1 MTTPDQMPAA
11 PVAPQRPY
19 TLTTHGDARSDPWRW
34 LRDADDP
41 ATMAYLRAENA
52 YTEAFLEPLRAW
64 QETLYAEIRGRI
76 KEDDNTVPEKEGE
89 YYYYVRFEEGG
100 QYPIYC
106 RRRGSP
112 DGPDETLLD
121 VNRLA
126 EGRDYTRIGGF
137 ENSPDHR
144 LAAYGVDFDGSERFT
159 IRIIDLETGVT
170 LPDTIPNAYYSLVWG
185 NDNRTL
191 YYSVLDEH
199 HRPVSI
205 YRHRLGADP
214 ADDEA
219 VYHESDARFFV
230 GLGRANSGRFIYI
243 VSGGNN
249 MTEWRFLD
257 ADDPGAAPQLIE
269 PRAADFEY
277 EVAHH
282 CEVGRDGEGGR
293 ESGGGDGG
301 DRFFIR
307 HNGGGARDFAIATAP
322 VSAPGRANWTEFVAH
337 EAGRPLLDVA
347 AYRDHLAIACRR
359 DGLPQV
365 MILRL
370 SDGDVHYIAGV
381 DEDDFAMSPHS
392 GREFDTAQ
400 ARFSYTSLKTP
411 AAVYDYDMTTRERTL
426 RKQQE
431 IPAGYDAGR
440 YETRR
445 IWARARDGAAV
456 PVSLLM
462 LKDTPQDGS
471 APLYLY
477 GYGSYGLTM
486 EARFSVA
493 ALSLVERGFIY
504 AIAHIRGGMEM
515 GWDWYEQG
523 KLRRKRNTFHDFIDC
538 AEHLI
543 AGGYTAAGRIAA
555 AGGSAGGM
563 LMGAV
568 VNERPDLFGCVVAQ
582 VPFVDVLNT
591 MLDDTLPLTT
601 MEYNEWGNPN
611 DAEYYEYIRS
621 YSPYDN
627 VREQD
632 YPPMLVT
639 GGISD
644 PRVTYWEPAKWVARL
659 RATRTDGNPLLLKVN
674 MDAGHAGASGRFER
688 IKEVAEEYV
697 FILNA
702 LGVV

>member
-1 MTTPDQMPAA
+1 MATGDNLPTPPEA
-11 PVAPQRPY
+11 PRRSHTV
-19 TLTTHGDARSDPWRW
+19 TVHGDARIDPWHW
-34 LRDADDP
+34 LREQDDP

-52 YTEAFLEPLRAW
+52 HTEALLAPLGALQTR
-64 QETLYAEIRGRI
+64 LYDEIRGRI
-76 KEDDNTVPEKEGE
+76 KEDDSTVPEKEGD
-89 YYYYVRFEEGG
+89 YYYYVRYEEGG

-106 RRRGSP
+106 RRHGAP
-112 DGPDETLLD
+112 DGPETALLD
-121 VNRLA
+121 VNQLA
-126 EGRDYTRIGGF
+126 EGRDYTRVGLF

-144 LAAYGVDFDGSERFT
+144 LAAYGVDFDGSEQFT
-159 IRIIDLETGVT
+159 IHVLDLATGET
-170 LPDTIPNAYYSLVWG
+170 LPDAIPNTYYSLEWA
-185 NDNRTL
+185 NDNRTF

-205 YRHRLGADP
+205 YRHTLGDDP
-214 ADDEA
+214 AEDEL
-219 VYHESDARFFV
+219 VYHEEDPRFFV
-230 GLGRANSGRFIYI
+230 GLGKSTSGRFIY
-243 VSGGNN
+243 VVAGGNN
-249 MTEWRFLD
+249 MSEWRFLD
-257 ADDPGAAPQLIE
+257 ANDPTAALTLIE

-277 EVAHH
+277 DVADH
-282 CEVGRDGEGGR
+282 GE
-293 ESGGGDGG
+293 
-301 DRFFIR
+301 RFFIR
-307 HNGGGARDFAIATAP
+307 HNGGGARDFMLATAP
-322 VSAPGRANWTEFVAH
+322 IATPGWANWTEFMAH
-337 EAGRPLLDVA
+337 EPGRPLRDVA
-347 AYRDHLAIACRR
+347 AYREHLAVACRR

-365 MILRL
+365 MVLRL
-370 SDGDVHYIAGV
+370 SDGDIHYIAGV
-381 DEDDFAMSPHS
+381 DEDDFAMSPRG
-392 GREFDTAQ
+392 GREFDTTAL
-400 ARFSYTSLKTP
+400 RFSYTSLKTP
-411 AAVYDYDMTTRERTL
+411 AAVYDYDMATRQRVL

-431 IPAGYDAGR
+431 IPSGYDGAQ

-445 IWARARDGAAV
+445 IWATARDGAAV

-462 LKDTPQDGS
+462 RRDTPTDGS

-486 EARFSVA
+486 EAGFSIA

-515 GWDWYEQG
+515 GWDWYENG
-523 KLRRKRNTFHDFIDC
+523 KLLRKRNTFTDYIDC

-543 AGGYTAAGRIAA
+543 AEGYTAAGRIAA
-555 AGGSAGGM
+555 MGGSAGGM

-568 VNERPDLFGCVVAQ
+568 VNDRPDLFGCVVAH

-611 DAEYYEYIRS
+611 DAEYYQYMRS

-644 PRVTYWEPAKWVARL
+644 PRVTYWEPAKWVAKL
-659 RATRTDGNPLLLKVN
+659 RAMRTDDNPLLLKIH
-674 MDAGHAGASGRFER
+674 MDSGHAGASGRFER
-688 IKEVAEEYV
+688 IKEIAEEYA
-697 FILNA
+697 FILGA
-702 LGVV
+702 FGMPE